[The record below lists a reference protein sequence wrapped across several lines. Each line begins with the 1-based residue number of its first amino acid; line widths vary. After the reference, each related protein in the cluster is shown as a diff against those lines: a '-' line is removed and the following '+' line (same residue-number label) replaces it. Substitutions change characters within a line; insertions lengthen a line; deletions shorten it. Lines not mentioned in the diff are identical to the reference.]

1 MNSNALTIL
10 LVEDNPGD
18 ARLVRAMLDEASRLS
33 ITLAHVARL
42 GDALEHLHDCPSDVV
57 LLDLS
62 LPDAQGLE
70 TVTRL
75 HTAVPHMP
83 IVVMS
88 GCDDEALA
96 VEGVRSGAQDYLVKG
111 RVDSDLLV
119 RSLRYAIER
128 QRADDRLM
136 AQAQALE
143 AKTRE
148 QDAFIYTVS
157 HDLKTPLVSLQG
169 MAGILAEEY
178 ADKLDDE
185 GQLYIRRISA
195 NAARMQILLTDLLEI
210 SRIGRADTTRE
221 AIDLAEVVAEVTEQL
236 RHTLGARHATV
247 DVGAGVNG
255 GGGGPLPTVWASR
268 VRMYQVFTNLI
279 DNAVKYTPAAR
290 APRIE
295 ITAHER
301 VDSWAIAVRDNGA
314 GIPPAYHEKVFG
326 IFQRLPDGKA
336 LYPDGNGV
344 GLAIVARI
352 IDAHGGAL
360 WLESDGAG
368 TTFFFSLPKHIL
380 PINIS
385 ASKGA
390 Q

>member
-18 ARLVRAMLDEASRLS
+18 ARLVRAMLDEVPRLS

-42 GDALEHLHDCPSDVV
+42 GDALEHLHDRPSDVV

-111 RVDSDLLV
+111 RVDGDLLV

-157 HDLKTPLVSLQG
+157 HDLKAPLVSLQG

-195 NAARMQILLTDLLEI
+195 NAARMQTLLTDLLEI
-210 SRIGRADTTRE
+210 SRVGRADTTRE

-247 DVGAGVNG
+247 GVGVNG
-255 GGGGPLPTVWASR
+255 GGLLPTVWASR
-268 VRMYQVFTNLI
+268 VRMCQVFTNLI

-301 VDSWAIAVRDNGA
+301 ADSWEIAVRDNGA

-336 LYPDGNGV
+336 LHPDGNGV

-360 WLESDGAG
+360 WLESEGAG
-368 TTFFFSLPKHIL
+368 TAFFFSLPKHIL

-385 ASKGA
+385 ASKGV